1 MNNMNKPRILITR
14 TVFEEVVSDL
24 SGEFNVEMGAVE
36 PYSPEELLR
45 RASDKVA
52 LLVWADRIDAAL
64 LDAAPRLRVVCN
76 MMVGYNNID
85 IAACSERGILAT
97 NTPGVLD
104 DTTADMTWALLLAAA
119 RRVTESERWLRAGHW
134 KGMPFTGM
142 LGRDV
147 HHATLG
153 ILGMGRIGR
162 AVARRAGGFDMKVIY
177 HNRTRL
183 EPALEQAAGAR
194 HVSFD
199 ELLAESDFLSLNLPY
214 SPENHHLIG
223 AAELSRMKPGAIIVN
238 VARGGIIDD
247 AALIEALRTRRIA
260 GAGLDVYEG
269 EPDFQRGFLELDN
282 VALAPHLGSASH
294 ATRLAMARLAV
305 ENMKSAL
312 AGGRPHCLI
321 NPEAWAQRR
330 QP

>member
-1 MNNMNKPRILITR
+1 MNKTRILVTR
-14 TVFEEVVSDL
+14 TVFDEVVSDL
-24 SGEFNVEMGAVE
+24 RGEFDVEMGAVE
-36 PYSPEELLR
+36 PYSTEELRR

-52 LLVWADRIDAAL
+52 LLVWADRIDVAL
-64 LDAAPRLRVVCN
+64 LDSAPGLRAVCN

-85 IAACSERGILAT
+85 IAACTERGILAT

-142 LGRDV
+142 LGHDV

-162 AVARRAGGFDMKVIY
+162 AVARRAAGFDMNVIY

-183 EPALEQAAGAR
+183 DPALEQAVGAR
-194 HVSFD
+194 YVSFH

-214 SPENHHLIG
+214 APENHHLIG
-223 AAELSRMKPGAIIVN
+223 AAELARMKHSAIIVN

-247 AALIEALRTRRIA
+247 GALIEALRDRRIA

-269 EPDFQRGFLELDN
+269 EPDFHRGFLELDN

-305 ENMKSAL
+305 SNMRAAL
-312 AGGRPHCLI
+312 AGERPPCLI
-321 NPEAWAQRR
+321 NSDAWEQRR
-330 QP
+330 QV

>member
-1 MNNMNKPRILITR
+1 MKPKVLITR
-14 TVFEEVVSDL
+14 AIFDDVLADLRRDYEVD
-24 SGEFNVEMGAVE
+24 MGGRDPWPA
-36 PYSPEELLR
+36 EELR
-45 RASDKVA
+45 HRAAGMDA

-85 IAACSERGILAT
+85 VAACTERGILAT

-134 KGMPFTGM
+134 KGMQFTEM

-162 AVARRAGGFDMKVIY
+162 AVARRAGGFDMKVLY
-177 HNRTRL
+177 HNRKRL
-183 EPALEQAAGAR
+183 DPAVEQAAGAR
-194 HVSFD
+194 YVGFD
-199 ELLAESDFLSLNLPY
+199 ELLAQSDFLSLNLPY

-223 AAELSRMKPGAIIVN
+223 AAELSRMKPSAIIVN
-238 VARGGIIDD
+238 TARGGIIDD
-247 AALIEALRTRRIA
+247 AALIEALRTGGIA

-269 EPDFQRGFLELDN
+269 EPDFHRDFLQLDN

-305 ENMKSAL
+305 ENMKTAL
-312 AGGRPHCLI
+312 AGGRPPCLI

-330 QP
+330 QV